1 MAGNLGYK
9 TSFVIDATDA
19 FDLNHADGAV
29 TLAPEVMRM
38 TAANL
43 DRDHPAGTRALL
55 TQPVVSKCC

>member
-29 TLAPEVMRM
+29 TLASEVMRM

-43 DRDHPAGTRALL
+43 DHEFATVVTTQQALERF
-55 TQPVVSKCC
+55 